1 MFEANIALFV
11 LGMLLVFVFSGIHI
25 AVVLGITSA
34 IGVYMVTGNYKVV
47 EALVQNTYYDA
58 IRDYVFAV
66 IPLFMLMGEFVGR
79 SGMTSDLY
87 RALQRSFSR
96 VPGRLALATL
106 LGNAIFAFVTGVSI
120 ASAAAFTRIAY
131 PEMVRHNYDKGYA
144 LGSIAGSGVLGMLI
158 PPSVLMIIWGI
169 LTEQS
174 IGDLFLAGV
183 IPGFLLVTLFAIYI
197 IGMALL
203 RPELA
208 GAGPADARAAGA
220 DVARAPVAD
229 GDDGYDSG
237 STIMSAVGLIVLVG
251 TVLGG
256 MWGGLFTP
264 TEAAGMGALMALVLA
279 LLKGVPLS
287 SIYQGILQVGR
298 TAAPILALL
307 LAAAL
312 YSRTLTMTGVVSAI
326 QDFFAGAGLD
336 NWEIILVMTIV
347 WFVLGMIIDSASIML
362 LTVPIFW
369 PIALTIGIDPIAF
382 ALIGILTIEAGILTP
397 PFGLLVYTVK
407 AAVPRD
413 DPVSLLAIFGG
424 STPYW
429 FMILILIVA
438 IYLIP
443 EIASYLPNTV
453 LR

>member
-25 AVVLGITSA
+25 AVVLGVVSVAGI
-34 IGVYMVTGNYKVV
+34 YMVTDNYKIV

-79 SGMTSDLY
+79 SGVTTDLY
-87 RALQRSFSR
+87 QSLQRSFKR
-96 VPGRLALATL
+96 IPGRLALATV

-120 ASAAAFTRIAY
+120 ASGAAFTRIAY
-131 PEMVRHNYDKGYA
+131 PEMVRHGYSKGFA
-144 LGSIAGSGVLGMLI
+144 LGSIAGSGILGMLI

-183 IPGFLLVTLFAIYI
+183 IPGFLLVSFFCLYI
-197 IGMALL
+197 VGMALM
-203 RPELA
+203 RPEVA
-208 GAGPADARAAGA
+208 GGNSRFARPAGA
-220 DVARAPVAD
+220 DVVARPVVAD
-229 GDDGYDSG
+229 DDNY
-237 STIMSAVGLIVLVG
+237 SARSAFFSAIALIVLVG
-251 TVLGG
+251 AVLGG

-264 TEAAGMGALMALVLA
+264 TEAAGMGALLALVIA

-287 SIYQGILQVGR
+287 QIYEGILAVGR

-307 LAAAL
+307 LAASL
-312 YSRTLTMTGVVSAI
+312 YSRTLTITGVVSAI
-326 QDFFAGAGLD
+326 SDFFAGAGLN
-336 NWEIILVMTIV
+336 NWQVIVVMVVV

-369 PIALTIGIDPIAF
+369 PIANSIGMDPIAY
-382 ALIGILTIEAGILTP
+382 ALIGILTIEAGLLTP

-407 AAVPRD
+407 AAAPRE
-413 DPVSLLAIFGG
+413 DPVSIVEIFAG

-429 FMILILIVA
+429 VMILILIVA
-438 IYLIP
+438 IYFIP
-443 EIASYLPNTV
+443 EIASYLPNAV

>member
-1 MFEANIALFV
+1 MFESNIALIV

-25 AVVLGITSA
+25 AIVLGVTSA
-34 IGVYMVTGNYKVV
+34 AGIFMVTNDYKIV
-47 EALVQNTYYDA
+47 EALVQNTFYDA

-66 IPLFMLMGEFVGR
+66 IPLFMLMGEFVGQ
-79 SGMTSDLY
+79 SGITTDLY
-87 RALQRSFSR
+87 RNLQRSFR
-96 VPGRLALATL
+96 AIPGRLAIATIF
-106 LGNAIFAFVTGVSI
+106 GNAIFAFVTGVSI
-120 ASAAAFTRIAY
+120 ASGAAFTRIAY
-131 PEMVRHNYDKGYA
+131 PEMLRHGYSKGFA

-169 LTEQS
+169 LSEQS

-183 IPGFLLVTLFAIYI
+183 LPGFLLVGLYSIYVVITAILWPEVA
-197 IGMALL
+197 GGNSALTS
-203 RPELA
+203 
-208 GAGPADARAAGA
+208 
-220 DVARAPVAD
+220 VAD
-229 GDDGYDSG
+229 TDDHPILG
-237 STIMSAVGLIVLVG
+237 SAVSLIVLIG
-251 TVLGG
+251 SVLGG

-264 TEAAGMGALMALVLA
+264 TEAAGIGALLA
-279 LLKGVPLS
+279 LIIALIRGVTLRSVYEGVLS
-287 SIYQGILQVGR
+287 VGR

-307 LAAAL
+307 LAASL
-312 YSRTLTMTGVVSAI
+312 YSRTLTMTGVTTAI
-326 QDFFAGAGLD
+326 SDFFGDANLST
-336 NWEIILVMTIV
+336 WQIILVMTIV

-369 PIALTIGIDPIAF
+369 PIAGTLGIDPIAF

-407 AAVPRD
+407 AACPPD
-413 DPVSLLAIFGG
+413 DPVTLVEIFKG

-429 FMILILIVA
+429 ICILVLILA

-443 EIASYLPNTV
+443 GIASYLPNLL